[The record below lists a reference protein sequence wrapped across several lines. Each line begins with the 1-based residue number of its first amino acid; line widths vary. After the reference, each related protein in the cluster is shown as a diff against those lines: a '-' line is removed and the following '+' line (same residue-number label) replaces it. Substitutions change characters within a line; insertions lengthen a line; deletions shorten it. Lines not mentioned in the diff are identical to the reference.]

1 MEKAFRVDEC
11 LSGGNKD
18 LSVFYL
24 FEAERMKRFWVL
36 MGFAN
41 EHNKLYD

>member
-18 LSVFYL
+18 LSLFYL
-24 FEAERMKRFWVL
+24 FEAEKERKDS
-36 MGFAN
+36 GF
-41 EHNKLYD
+41 